1 MEGKTMKRRCLNCMK
16 EFSIPEGQES
26 NKFACPFCDYIEG
39 TAPKEI
45 TYLYP
50 GTLLQ
55 NRYIIGT
62 TLGAGGF
69 GITYKAWDTTLDM
82 VVAIKEYYPAGM
94 VQRVPGDPNL
104 IVYGGRHQEEFYSNL
119 ERFLEEARK
128 MAIFEKSKNIVH
140 VENHFEAN
148 NTAYIVMEFLDGIS
162 VKEFMKQEGGKL
174 DIETALEIAF
184 AVSEALQEIHDAS
197 ILHRDISPDNV
208 FLCEG
213 DKIKVLDFGAA
224 RLSNTEKEVTRS
236 IILKPGFAPPEQYQT
251 KSKQGPW
258 TDIYALSA
266 MLYYCITGVMPD
278 ESTNRKIE
286 DTVVA
291 PKELDPSI
299 PDYISDT
306 IMRGMAVNEALRFQ
320 NIGEF
325 QKALLKEKKVVD
337 DKTELKNRKKRRV
350 ITIAAVILLLAI
362 GGFSA
367 WRIYDSKDPVLNPA
381 TMTVW
386 VAYSE
391 DEDADSAKQMIADM
405 SEMFQSD
412 QTAVTVS
419 VEAIPENQYA
429 ERLKQAKI
437 DGTMPTVYQTEYA
450 SEDIQRSAASVKSV
464 YDSIDN
470 LSDYYFL
477 QTYRKSLVEEKEVP
491 LGFNIPVVYVRR
503 SDEVDASVFTMN
515 TISDIMNAEY
525 YLDSSYADIL
535 INSLG
540 GAYYYDNGLVLDDV
554 SKGIIQDIVKHTK
567 NDTKLGSNAKAMEG
581 FTNGAVSYYLASV
594 RELQTFNKNVAG
606 LYEMRPI
613 ESDTLCGQFTD
624 AYSINGTAGKDE
636 IAAAKVWLR
645 YMLEEGPQKTY
656 HLVHRHAIPLQKDA
670 YRVYVD
676 NNSKLYVIDGY
687 VDKLKFYPKNE
698 RKLEALTES
707 LWKQV
712 VKERTENIDEWCKE
726 HE

>member
-1 MEGKTMKRRCLNCMK
+1 MKRRCLNCMK
-16 EFSIPEGQES
+16 EFGIPEGQEQ
-26 NKFACPFCDYIEG
+26 NHFACPFCGYREG
-39 TAPKEI
+39 TPPKEI

-50 GTLLQ
+50 GTILQ

-69 GITYKAWDTTLDM
+69 GITYKAWDTTLEM

-140 VENHFEAN
+140 VENHFETN

-174 DIETALEIAF
+174 DMETALEIAF

-213 DKIKVLDFGAA
+213 NKVKVLDFGAA
-224 RLSNTEKEVTRS
+224 RLSDTEKEVTRS

-337 DKTELKNRKKRRV
+337 DKTELKKRKRRRV
-350 ITIAAVILLLAI
+350 FTIAAAVLLLAV
-362 GGFSA
+362 GGFAA

-381 TMTVW
+381 TITVW
-386 VAYSE
+386 VAYSG
-391 DEDADSAKQMIADM
+391 DEDADSAKQMMEDM
-405 SEMFQSD
+405 SDMFQSD
-412 QTAVTVS
+412 QAAVTVS
-419 VEAIPENQYA
+419 VEAIPEEQYA
-429 ERLKQAKI
+429 DRLEQAKA
-437 DGTMPTVYQTEYA
+437 DGTMPTVYQAEYA
-450 SEDIQRSAASVKSV
+450 SEEIQKSAASVKPV
-464 YDSIDN
+464 YNSMDN

-477 QTYRKSLVEEKEVP
+477 KSYKKKLIEEKEVP

-503 SDEVDASVFTMN
+503 SDTVDASSFELN
-515 TISDIMNAEY
+515 RISDIQKSQY
-525 YLDSSYADIL
+525 YMDSAYADML
-535 INSLG
+535 INTLG
-540 GAYYYDNGLVLDDV
+540 GRYHYENGLDMDNAAKELI
-554 SKGIIQDIVKHTK
+554 KDIVKHTK
-567 NDTKLGSNAKAMEG
+567 SNIKLENSEKAMDG
-581 FTNGAVSYYLASV
+581 FTNGTVSYYLASV
-594 RELQTFNKNVAG
+594 RELQTFNKNVVG

-613 ESDTLCGQFTD
+613 QSNTLCGRFTD
-624 AYSINGTAGKDE
+624 AYSINGSASKDE
-636 IAAAKVWLR
+636 IAAARVWLR

-676 NNSKLYVIDGY
+676 NNSKLSLIDGY
-687 VDKLKFYPKNE
+687 LDNLKFYPENE
-698 RKLEALTES
+698 KKLETLTAD

-712 VKERTENIDEWCKE
+712 VLKRTKTIDEWCEEQK
-726 HE
+726 

>member
-1 MEGKTMKRRCLNCMK
+1 MKRRCLNCMK
-16 EFSIPEGQES
+16 EFGIPEGQEQ
-26 NKFACPFCDYIEG
+26 NHFACPFCGYREG
-39 TAPKEI
+39 TPPKEI

-50 GTLLQ
+50 GTILQ

-69 GITYKAWDTTLDM
+69 GITYKAWDTTLEM

-174 DIETALEIAF
+174 DMETALEIEF

-213 DKIKVLDFGAA
+213 NKVKVLDFGAA
-224 RLSNTEKEVTRS
+224 RLSDTEKEVTRS

-337 DKTELKNRKKRRV
+337 DKTELKKRKRRRV
-350 ITIAAVILLLAI
+350 FTIAAAVLLLAV
-362 GGFSA
+362 GGFAA

-381 TMTVW
+381 TITVW
-386 VAYSE
+386 VAYSG
-391 DEDADSAKQMIADM
+391 DEDADSAKQMMEDM
-405 SEMFQSD
+405 SDMFQSD
-412 QTAVTVS
+412 QAAVTVS
-419 VEAIPENQYA
+419 VEAIPEEQYA
-429 ERLKQAKI
+429 DRLEQAKA
-437 DGTMPTVYQTEYA
+437 DGTMPTVYQAEYA
-450 SEDIQRSAASVKSV
+450 SEEIQKSAASVKPV
-464 YDSIDN
+464 YNSMDN

-477 QTYRKSLVEEKEVP
+477 KSYKKKLIEEKEVP

-503 SDEVDASVFTMN
+503 SDTVDASSFELSR
-515 TISDIMNAEY
+515 ISDIQESQY
-525 YLDSSYADIL
+525 YMDSAYADML
-535 INSLG
+535 INTLG
-540 GAYYYDNGLVLDDV
+540 GSYHYENGLAMDNAAKEL
-554 SKGIIQDIVKHTK
+554 IQDVVKHTK
-567 NDTKLGSNAKAMEG
+567 SNIKLENSEKAMDG
-581 FTNGAVSYYLASV
+581 FANGTVSYYLASV
-594 RELQTFNKNVAG
+594 RELQTFNKNVVG
-606 LYEMRPI
+606 LYEMRSI
-613 ESDTLCGQFTD
+613 QSNTLCGRFTD
-624 AYSINGTAGKDE
+624 AYSISGSASKEE
-636 IAAAKVWLR
+636 IAAARVWLR

-676 NNSKLYVIDGY
+676 NNSKLSLIDGY
-687 VDKLKFYPKNE
+687 LDNLKFYPENE
-698 RKLEALTES
+698 KKLETLTAD

-712 VKERTENIDEWCKE
+712 VLKRTKTIDEWCEEQK
-726 HE
+726 

>member
-1 MEGKTMKRRCLNCMK
+1 
-16 EFSIPEGQES
+16 
-26 NKFACPFCDYIEG
+26 
-39 TAPKEI
+39 
-45 TYLYP
+45 
-50 GTLLQ
+50 
-55 NRYIIGT
+55 
-62 TLGAGGF
+62 
-69 GITYKAWDTTLDM
+69 
-82 VVAIKEYYPAGM
+82 
-94 VQRVPGDPNL
+94 
-104 IVYGGRHQEEFYSNL
+104 
-119 ERFLEEARK
+119 

-184 AVSEALQEIHDAS
+184 AVSEALQEIHNAS

-213 DKIKVLDFGAA
+213 NKVKVLDFGAA
-224 RLSNTEKEVTRS
+224 RLSDTEKEVTRS

-337 DKTELKNRKKRRV
+337 DKTELKKRKRRRV
-350 ITIAAVILLLAI
+350 FTIAAAVLLLAV
-362 GGFSA
+362 GGFAA

-381 TMTVW
+381 TITVW
-386 VAYSE
+386 VAYSG
-391 DEDADSAKQMIADM
+391 DEDADSAKQMMEDM
-405 SEMFQSD
+405 SDMFQSD
-412 QTAVTVS
+412 QAAVTVS
-419 VEAIPENQYA
+419 VEAIPEEQYA
-429 ERLKQAKI
+429 DRLEQAKA
-437 DGTMPTVYQTEYA
+437 DGTMPTVYQAEYA
-450 SEDIQRSAASVKSV
+450 SEEMQNSAASVKPV
-464 YDSIDN
+464 YNSMDN

-477 QTYRKSLVEEKEVP
+477 KSYKKKLIEEKEVP

-503 SDEVDASVFTMN
+503 SDTVDASSFELSR
-515 TISDIMNAEY
+515 ISDIQESQY
-525 YLDSSYADIL
+525 YMDSAYADML
-535 INSLG
+535 INTLG
-540 GAYYYDNGLVLDDV
+540 GSYHYENGLVMDNAAKEL
-554 SKGIIQDIVKHTK
+554 IQDVVKHTK
-567 NDTKLGSNAKAMEG
+567 SNIKLENSEKAMDG
-581 FTNGAVSYYLASV
+581 FANGTVSYYLASV
-594 RELQTFNKNVAG
+594 RELQTFNKNVVG

-613 ESDTLCGQFTD
+613 QSNTLCGRFTD
-624 AYSINGTAGKDE
+624 AYSISGSASKDE
-636 IAAAKVWLR
+636 IAAARVWLR

-676 NNSKLYVIDGY
+676 NNSKLSLIDEY
-687 VDKLKFYPKNE
+687 LDNLKFYPENE
-698 RKLEALTES
+698 KKLETLTAD

-712 VKERTENIDEWCKE
+712 VLKRTKTIDEWCEEQK
-726 HE
+726 

>member
-1 MEGKTMKRRCLNCMK
+1 MKRRCLNCMK
-16 EFSIPEGQES
+16 EFGIPEGQEQ
-26 NKFACPFCDYIEG
+26 NHFACPFCGYREG
-39 TAPKEI
+39 TPPKEI

-50 GTLLQ
+50 GTILQ

-69 GITYKAWDTTLDM
+69 GITYKAWDTTLEM

-174 DIETALEIAF
+174 DMETALEIAF

-213 DKIKVLDFGAA
+213 NKVKVLDFGAA
-224 RLSNTEKEVTRS
+224 RLSDTEKEVTRS

-337 DKTELKNRKKRRV
+337 DKTELKKRKRRRV
-350 ITIAAVILLLAI
+350 FTIAAAVLLLAV
-362 GGFSA
+362 GGFAA

-381 TMTVW
+381 TITVW
-386 VAYSE
+386 VAYSG
-391 DEDADSAKQMIADM
+391 DEDADSAKQMMEDM
-405 SEMFQSD
+405 SDMFQSD
-412 QTAVTVS
+412 QAAVTVS
-419 VEAIPENQYA
+419 VEAIPEEQYA
-429 ERLKQAKI
+429 DRLEQAKA
-437 DGTMPTVYQTEYA
+437 DGTMPTVYQAEYA
-450 SEDIQRSAASVKSV
+450 SEEIQKSAASVKPV
-464 YDSIDN
+464 YNSMDN

-477 QTYRKSLVEEKEVP
+477 KSYKKKLIEEKEVP

-503 SDEVDASVFTMN
+503 SDTVDASSFELN
-515 TISDIMNAEY
+515 RISDIQKSQY
-525 YLDSSYADIL
+525 YMDSAYADML
-535 INSLG
+535 INTLG
-540 GAYYYDNGLVLDDV
+540 GRYHYENGLEMDNAAKELI
-554 SKGIIQDIVKHTK
+554 KDIVKHTK
-567 NDTKLGSNAKAMEG
+567 SNIKLENSEKAMDG
-581 FTNGAVSYYLASV
+581 FTNGTVSYYLASV
-594 RELQTFNKNVAG
+594 RELQTFNKNVVG

-613 ESDTLCGQFTD
+613 QSNTLCGRFTD
-624 AYSINGTAGKDE
+624 AYSISGSASKDE
-636 IAAAKVWLR
+636 IAAARVWLR

-676 NNSKLYVIDGY
+676 NNSKLSLIDGY
-687 VDKLKFYPKNE
+687 LDNLKFYPENE
-698 RKLEALTES
+698 KKLETLTAD

-712 VKERTENIDEWCKE
+712 VRKRTKTIDEWCEEQK
-726 HE
+726 